1 MKINLTNIIFVVFIT
16 VFFLSCEKDETQ
28 TSLKNDFIK
37 QSVEPAIVGQK
48 IEFKYALGTLVGKLK
63 SASVEASID
72 GFAGTGFSRYSI
84 YTDRSTGIDK
94 NVLTVKDSITNGS
107 VSTVQLVDTNAV
119 TLRYYYVIPESARG
133 KKVYFEF
140 SGINTSGNKV
150 SIRTPEY
157 TISKMDMKRNILLK
171 DGGACYFSIADMTAY
186 TKEQVDAQNLSGKI
200 DFVYLYKATMG
211 NSGGTFGH
219 SIVSLANGNY
229 LTSLS
234 IPNAWTKLVTKM
246 EKRIDNMKDG
256 QLKGAPP
263 TVFIDDIDLE
273 SPQFN
278 NAADYAITLSAD
290 QGALVQTENKA
301 YTSYVYVNK
310 VDNAKKEMTISIK
323 RLKIK

>member
-1 MKINLTNIIFVVFIT
+1 MKINLTNIIFVVLIT

-28 TSLKNDFIK
+28 TSFKNDFIK

-48 IEFKYALGTLVGKLK
+48 LEFKYALGTLVGKLK
-63 SASVEASID
+63 SASVEASIE
-72 GFAGTGFSRYSI
+72 GFAGTGFSRHSI
-84 YTDRSTGIDK
+84 YTDRGTGIDK

-119 TLRYYYVIPESARG
+119 TLRYYYVIPEAARG
-133 KKVYFEF
+133 KKIYFEF

-157 TISKMDMKRNILLK
+157 NISKMDMKRSILLK

-200 DFVYLYKATMG
+200 DFVYLYKTTMG

-234 IPNAWTKLVTKM
+234 IPNSWTKLATKM

-278 NAADYAITLSAD
+278 NASDYALTLSAD
-290 QGALVQTENKA
+290 QGALVQTQDKNF
-301 YTSYVYVNK
+301 TSYVYVNK
-310 VDNAKKEMTISIK
+310 VDNGKREMTISLK